1 MNPSASFIR
10 RPVATTLLAIA
21 LLLLGIV
28 AYPLLPVAPLP
39 QVDFPTI
46 QVSASLPGA
55 SPETMASNVATPL
68 ERQFSLI
75 PGLDQ
80 MTSTSALGS
89 TQITL
94 QFTLSRDIDAA
105 ATDVQAAIN
114 AAGGQLPTNL
124 PSPPSYRKVNP
135 ADAPIL
141 VIALTS
147 TTLPLTQVNDYA
159 DNILAQQLS
168 QIDGVGLVQI
178 TGTQKPA
185 VRVQVDPARLAGVG
199 LGLEDVRTAI
209 MAATTNAPKGTF
221 DGATQ
226 SFTVYDN
233 DQILHAEPWNDIVV
247 AYRGGAPIRVRDI
260 GQVVDGPENTKLAA
274 WTYVD
279 TRAADGPAP
288 RAIVLA
294 VSKLPGANVIGTVDR
309 VKAALPRLQAA
320 IPPSVDVTIL
330 TDRTLT
336 IRASVDDVQFTLVL
350 TIALVVMIIA
360 VFLRNAA
367 ATIIPSLTVPLAL
380 AGTVAVM
387 YIAGFSLDNLSLMAL
402 TVAVGFVVDDAI
414 VVLEN
419 IYRHVEDGLPMREAA
434 LKGAGEIG
442 FTVISISVSLIAVF
456 IPLLLMGGIVG
467 RLLREF
473 ALTVSL
479 TIVMSVLVSITLTP
493 MLCSRYLRDT
503 TKNRHGRVYLALE
516 HGLDWLLGCY
526 KSGLTVALRFR
537 FITLMTFVATV
548 ALTGWLF
555 ITIPKGFFPQQDTG
569 FLFGQAV
576 GSQDSSSSQMN
587 KGMIALGEVI
597 RADPDVSSLAFSVG
611 ATSFN
616 QGNFFIN
623 LRLQSEGRTASA
635 DEIIARLRPKLAAV
649 PGVNLFLQA
658 LQDIR
663 VGGRLSRTQYQYTLT
678 SPNLGD
684 LNTWAPRILETMRE
698 LPGLTDVTSDQQA
711 SAPAAT
717 LTIDRDQA
725 SRFGIQPTLIDATI
739 YDAIGQRQVAQY
751 FTQLNSYHVILEV
764 LPELQGN
771 PLALLDQ
778 LYLVSP
784 ITGGQVPLSLLV
796 RTDTSGTNALS
807 ISHQSQFPAV
817 TLSFNLAPGASLGAA
832 TAAIEAAE
840 ARMGVPATVSGG
852 FQGTAQAFQSSLSS
866 EPYLIAAAL
875 VAIYIVLGV
884 LYESFIHP
892 LTILSTLPSAGV
904 GALLVLI
911 TFGYDLSVIAVIGIL
926 LLIGI
931 VKKNGIIMVDV
942 ALHLERNEGKPA
954 EQAVFEA
961 CLLRFRPILM
971 TTMCAL
977 LAGVPL
983 MVGTGTGSELRR
995 PLGFAIVG
1003 GLALSQVLTLF
1014 TTPVIYLY
1022 LDKLNLWLSGAG
1034 RERPTIKA
1042 AGKAEPRAA
1051 E

>member
-1 MNPSASFIR
+1 MNPSAGFIR
-10 RPVATTLLAIA
+10 RPIATALLAVS

-46 QVSASLPGA
+46 QVSGNLPGA

-89 TQITL
+89 TQVTL
-94 QFTLSRDIDAA
+94 QFNLSRNIDAA

-124 PSPPSYRKVNP
+124 PSPPTYRKVNP

-141 VIALTS
+141 VMALTS
-147 TTLPLTQVNDYA
+147 TALPLTQVNDYA

-168 QIDGVGLVQI
+168 QIEGVGLVQLS
-178 TGTQKPA
+178 GTQKPA
-185 VRVQVDPARLAGVG
+185 VRIQLDPARLASLG
-199 LGLEDVRTAI
+199 LGFEDVRAQVAVATA
-209 MAATTNAPKGTF
+209 NAPKGNF
-221 DGATQ
+221 DGNSQ

-233 DQILHAEPWNDIVV
+233 DQLTTASPWNDVIV
-247 AYRGGAPIRVRDI
+247 AYRGGSPIRVRDV
-260 GQVVDGPENTKLAA
+260 GTAVDGPENAKLAA
-274 WTYVD
+274 WAYTMGNKE
-279 TRAADGPAP
+279 DGPAP

-294 VSKLPGANVIGTVDR
+294 VSKLPGANVIETVDR
-309 VKAALPRLQAA
+309 VKAALPRLQGA
-320 IPPSVDVTIL
+320 IPPTVDVTIL
-330 TDRTLT
+330 TDRTQT
-336 IRASVDDVQFTLVL
+336 IRASVADVQFTLVL
-350 TIALVVMIIA
+350 TIALVVMVIF
-360 VFLRNAA
+360 VFLRNVA
-367 ATIIPSLTVPLAL
+367 ATVIPSLTVPLAL
-380 AGTVAVM
+380 MGAAAVM
-387 YIAGFSLDNLSLMAL
+387 YVAGFSLDNLSLMAL

-419 IYRHVEDGLPMREAA
+419 IYRYIEDGMKPMDAA

-442 FTVISISVSLIAVF
+442 FTVIAISVSLIAVF

-473 ALTVSL
+473 ALTVSI
-479 TIVMSVLVSITLTP
+479 TIVLSVLISLTLTP
-493 MLCSRYLRDT
+493 MLCSRFLRHVPEDQ
-503 TKNRHGRVYLALE
+503 HGRMYRIAERGFPWMLDGYAA
-516 HGLDWLLGCY
+516 GLR
-526 KSGLTVALRFR
+526 VALRFK
-537 FITLMTFVATV
+537 FATLMVFFATV
-548 ALTGWLF
+548 GLTAFLF

-576 GSQDSSSSQMN
+576 GPEDSSSGQMAGRM
-587 KGMIALGEVI
+587 KALGEVI
-597 RADPDVSSLAFSVG
+597 RRDPDVESLAFNVG

-616 QGNFFIN
+616 QGNFYIN
-623 LRLQSEGRTASA
+623 LRAKDQGRTTTA
-635 DEIIARLRPKLAAV
+635 DEIIARLRPKAAQV
-649 PGVNLFLQA
+649 PGVTLFLQS

-678 SPNLGD
+678 SPEISD
-684 LNTWAPRILETMRE
+684 LNTWAPRVLDKMRSIP
-698 LPGLTDVTSDQQA
+698 LLTDVTSDQQS

-725 SRFGIQPTLIDATI
+725 SRFGIQPTLIDATL

-751 FTQLNSYHVILEV
+751 FTQLNSYHVVMEA
-764 LPELQGN
+764 LPALQAD
-771 PLALLDQ
+771 PSLLDQ
-778 LYLVSP
+778 IYLQSP
-784 ITGGQVPLSLLV
+784 VTGGQVPLSLLV
-796 RTDTSGTNALS
+796 KQDTSHTSALN

-832 TAAIEAAE
+832 TQAIEQAE
-840 ARMGVPATVSGG
+840 ADMHVPSTLAGA

-866 EPYLIAAAL
+866 QPYLIAAAL
-875 VAIYIVLGV
+875 VAVYIVLGV

-904 GALLVLI
+904 GALLILMA
-911 TFGYDLSVIAVIGIL
+911 FGYDLSVIAIIGIL

-931 VKKNGIIMVDV
+931 VKKNGIMMVDV
-942 ALHLERNEGKPA
+942 ALHLERDGGKEPEEA
-954 EQAVFEA
+954 IFEA
-961 CLLRFRPILM
+961 CKLRFRPILM

-977 LAGVPL
+977 LGGVPL
-983 MVGTGTGSELRR
+983 MLGTGTGSELRR
-995 PLGFAIVG
+995 PLGFAMVG
-1003 GLALSQVLTLF
+1003 GLIVSQVLTLF
-1014 TTPVIYLY
+1014 TTPVVYLY
-1022 LDKLNLWLSGAG
+1022 LDRVNTWLSGAK
-1034 RERPTIKA
+1034 RERAREAVP
-1042 AGKAEPRAA
+1042 AE
-1051 E
+1051 

>member
-1 MNPSASFIR
+1 VNPSAGFIR
-10 RPVATTLLAIA
+10 RPIATALLAVS

-46 QVSASLPGA
+46 QVSGNLPGA

-89 TQITL
+89 TQVTL
-94 QFTLSRDIDAA
+94 QFNLSRNIDAA

-124 PSPPSYRKVNP
+124 PSPPTYRKVNP

-141 VIALTS
+141 VMALTS
-147 TTLPLTQVNDYA
+147 TALPLTQVNDYA

-168 QIDGVGLVQI
+168 QIEGVGLVQLS
-178 TGTQKPA
+178 GTQKPA
-185 VRVQVDPARLAGVG
+185 VRIQLDPARLASLG
-199 LGLEDVRTAI
+199 LGFEDVRAQVAVATA
-209 MAATTNAPKGTF
+209 NAPKGNF
-221 DGATQ
+221 DGNSQ

-233 DQILHAEPWNDIVV
+233 DQLTTASPWNDVIV
-247 AYRGGAPIRVRDI
+247 AYRGGSPIRVRDV
-260 GQVVDGPENTKLAA
+260 GTAVDGPENAKLAA
-274 WTYVD
+274 WAYTMGNKE
-279 TRAADGPAP
+279 DGPAP

-294 VSKLPGANVIGTVDR
+294 VSKLPGANVIETVDR
-309 VKAALPRLQAA
+309 VKAALPRLQGA
-320 IPPSVDVTIL
+320 IPPTVDVTIL
-330 TDRTLT
+330 TDRTQT
-336 IRASVDDVQFTLVL
+336 IRASVADVQFTLVL
-350 TIALVVMIIA
+350 TIALVVMVIF
-360 VFLRNAA
+360 VFLRNVA
-367 ATIIPSLTVPLAL
+367 ATVIPSLTVPLAL
-380 AGTVAVM
+380 MGAAAVM
-387 YIAGFSLDNLSLMAL
+387 YVAGFSLDNLSLMAL

-419 IYRHVEDGLPMREAA
+419 IYRYIEDGMKPMDAA

-442 FTVISISVSLIAVF
+442 FTVIAISVSLIAVF

-473 ALTVSL
+473 ALTVSI
-479 TIVMSVLVSITLTP
+479 TIVLSVLISLTLTP
-493 MLCSRYLRDT
+493 MLCSRFLRHVPEDQ
-503 TKNRHGRVYLALE
+503 HGRMYRIAERGFPWMLDGYAA
-516 HGLDWLLGCY
+516 GLR
-526 KSGLTVALRFR
+526 VALRFK
-537 FITLMTFVATV
+537 FATLMVFFATV
-548 ALTGWLF
+548 GLTAFLF

-576 GSQDSSSSQMN
+576 GPEDSSSGQMAGRM
-587 KGMIALGEVI
+587 KALGEVI
-597 RADPDVSSLAFSVG
+597 RRDPDVESLAFNVG

-616 QGNFFIN
+616 QGNFYIN
-623 LRLQSEGRTASA
+623 LRAKDQGRTTTA
-635 DEIIARLRPKLAAV
+635 DEIIARLRPKAAQV
-649 PGVNLFLQA
+649 PGVTLFLQS

-678 SPNLGD
+678 SPEISD
-684 LNTWAPRILETMRE
+684 LNTWAPRVLDKMRSIP
-698 LPGLTDVTSDQQA
+698 LLTDVTSDQQS

-725 SRFGIQPTLIDATI
+725 SRFGIQPTLIDATL

-751 FTQLNSYHVILEV
+751 FTQLNSYHVVMEA
-764 LPELQGN
+764 LPALQAD
-771 PLALLDQ
+771 PSLLDQ
-778 LYLVSP
+778 IYLQSP
-784 ITGGQVPLSLLV
+784 VTGGQVPLSLLV
-796 RTDTSGTNALS
+796 KQDTSHTSALN

-832 TAAIEAAE
+832 TQAIEQAE
-840 ARMGVPATVSGG
+840 ADMHVPSTLAGA

-866 EPYLIAAAL
+866 QPYLIAAAL
-875 VAIYIVLGV
+875 VAVYIVLGV

-904 GALLVLI
+904 GALLILI
-911 TFGYDLSVIAVIGIL
+911 AFGYDLSVIAIIGIL

-931 VKKNGIIMVDV
+931 VKKNGIMMVDV
-942 ALHLERNEGKPA
+942 ALHLERDGGKEPEEA
-954 EQAVFEA
+954 IFEA
-961 CLLRFRPILM
+961 CKLRFRPILM

-977 LAGVPL
+977 LGGVPL
-983 MVGTGTGSELRR
+983 MLGTGTGSELRR
-995 PLGFAIVG
+995 PLGFAMVG
-1003 GLALSQVLTLF
+1003 GLIVSQVLTLF
-1014 TTPVIYLY
+1014 TTPVVYLY
-1022 LDKLNLWLSGAG
+1022 LDRVNTWLSGAK
-1034 RERPTIKA
+1034 RERAREAVP
-1042 AGKAEPRAA
+1042 AE
-1051 E
+1051 